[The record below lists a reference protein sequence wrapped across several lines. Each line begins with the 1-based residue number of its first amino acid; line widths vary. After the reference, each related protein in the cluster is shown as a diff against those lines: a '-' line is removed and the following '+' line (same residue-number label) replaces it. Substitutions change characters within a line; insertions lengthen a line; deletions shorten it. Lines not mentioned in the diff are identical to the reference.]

1 MWIPELTPTAKPL
14 YVRLTDA
21 IVRDIALGRLQPG
34 ERLPPQ
40 RELAYRLSMS
50 VGAVTRAY
58 ADAQRAGL
66 IESHVGRGT
75 VVAAPAAADGPVDFS
90 RNLPP
95 LAPAEQALAAGL
107 AQMARRRDLLQHLDY
122 PRGGGAEAPRHAA
135 ALWLQRVA
143 NFESVTPERIVLCA
157 GAQQGAAVGL
167 AAVCAPGEP
176 VIAEALTFAGI
187 KSIAANARYV
197 LHPAA
202 LDAEGLTPDG
212 LEAAAKASGARAAY
226 VQPVQNPTARVMG
239 LERRRGIVATARRLR
254 LTLVEDDLYAAYAS
268 SLGLP
273 PLAEL
278 APERVIY
285 VGGLSKSLAP
295 GLRTGFIVPP
305 QGDIYDGVLAALRA
319 VAFGPPALTALI
331 ATQWIEDGTAFRIL
345 REVCAELS
353 ARAALA
359 RRLLGPAVEAT
370 PMDGPTHLWLP
381 MDELA
386 AEQTA
391 GRALRAGAALTAPRT
406 PCLEGV
412 APSGLR
418 LCIGGPRR
426 RDDLERGL
434 MAVRASLTQERDDAR
449 DAV

>member
-1 MWIPELTPTAKPL
+1 
-14 YVRLTDA
+14 
-21 IVRDIALGRLQPG
+21 
-34 ERLPPQ
+34 
-40 RELAYRLSMS
+40 
-50 VGAVTRAY
+50 
-58 ADAQRAGL
+58 
-66 IESHVGRGT
+66 
-75 VVAAPAAADGPVDFS
+75 
-90 RNLPP
+90 
-95 LAPAEQALAAGL
+95 
-107 AQMARRRDLLQHLDY
+107 
-122 PRGGGAEAPRHAA
+122 
-135 ALWLQRVA
+135 
-143 NFESVTPERIVLCA
+143 
-157 GAQQGAAVGL
+157 
-167 AAVCAPGEP
+167 
-176 VIAEALTFAGI
+176 
-187 KSIAANARYV
+187 
-197 LHPAA
+197 
-202 LDAEGLTPDG
+202 
-212 LEAAAKASGARAAY
+212 
-226 VQPVQNPTARVMG
+226 MG
-239 LERRRGIVATARRLR
+239 LERRRRIVATARRLR
-254 LTLVEDDLYAAYAS
+254 LTLVEDDLYAAYAT

-305 QGDIYDGVLAALRA
+305 PGDIHDGVLAALRA

-370 PMDGPTHLWLP
+370 PMDGPPHLWLP

-426 RDDLERGL
+426 RDDLKRGL